1 MVPGTFSGSIFDSS
15 FFWKQ
20 NKVGRLCWASFPML
34 RWLYHI
40 ILAVLSGSTTPP
52 LHHLDPGPAWP
63 PSQQTY
69 PAHRPLPRQVR
80 APPSQALLFFV
91 LSAHAEM
98 RGNPD
103 VGEGDLSTLF
113 VAFFTCTPVTCDCR
127 RLSNQSR
134 CTSTRLLS
142 THDRILGLFWPR

>member
-1 MVPGTFSGSIFDSS
+1 MKLTQRPEL
-15 FFWKQ
+15 Q
-20 NKVGRLCWASFPML
+20 
-34 RWLYHI
+34 HI
-40 ILAVLSGSTTPP
+40 CLAVSTTDIDKFRHILCITTDSHNDDKHMSTTLP

-80 APPSQALLFFV
+80 APPTKALVFFV

-142 THDRILGLFWPR
+142 THDRILGLFWSR